1 MKKAVLDGDVS
12 FKVIK
17 LDPAKLKF
25 LMNVAKHIGDKI
37 HKGYSF

>member
-17 LDPAKLKF
+17 LDPAKVKF
-25 LMNVAKHIGDKI
+25 LMNMTKYI
-37 HKGYSF
+37 

>member
-25 LMNVAKHIGDKI
+25 FNEYGQAYK
-37 HKGYSF
+37 

>member
-17 LDPAKLKF
+17 LDPVKVKF
-25 LMNVAKHIGDKI
+25 LMNMTKYI
-37 HKGYSF
+37 